1 MPRRAEAISRG
12 PEPFLKSI
20 FLDTSALTAILFEES
35 GSSELLTVL
44 SGVENLFASNLLEAE
59 IRSAASREGLE
70 PQAVDRALL
79 KVKWIHP
86 DRALTQEIKQIISHG
101 VYLRGADLAP
111 RLRALF
117 RGQSCGP
124 PIFDP
129 RRNPGPSGPPFG
141 LSSLAGG
148 RVGRTLPLGI
158 TRPLFNET
166 LARETWKKEIQIP
179 SLNRL
184 PKLRLPG

>member
-1 MPRRAEAISRG
+1 M
-12 PEPFLKSI
+12 KSV

-101 VYLRGADLAP
+101 VYLRGADLWHLACALYFAGNP
-111 RLRALF
+111 AALPFLTLDETQAQAARRLGFQVL
-117 RGQSCGP
+117 
-124 PIFDP
+124 
-129 RRNPGPSGPPFG
+129 PGDGS
-141 LSSLAGG
+141 
-148 RVGRTLPLGI
+148 V
-158 TRPLFNET
+158 E
-166 LARETWKKEIQIP
+166 P
-179 SLNRL
+179 SLSESPARYSTK
-184 PKLRLPG
+184 PSPAKPGRKKSKSHP